1 MKNPTFSEGVLVA
14 LAAGLVSSVTY
25 TVMHGALGL
34 EWTTRIL
41 VAGLSLGYVLYLL
54 HRSQER
60 TGRFVT
66 LTAWFGVAGASW
78 FMTLDPLLYL
88 LVHLSLIWLVRAL
101 YHQTGPLAALFDL
114 GLNLLALMAGYWA
127 FWHADSIF
135 MGVWTFFL
143 VQATF
148 IAIPSLSNPGGDS
161 NPAPD
166 QQIDHFHTAYRSAEA
181 ALRKL
186 SANQ

>member
-25 TVMHGALGL
+25 TILPGALGL
-34 EWTTRIL
+34 EWTTRTLI
-41 VAGLSLGYVLYLL
+41 AGLSLGYVLYLL

-66 LTAWFGVAGASW
+66 LTAWFGIAGTSW

-88 LVHLSLIWLVRAL
+88 LVHLGLVWLVRAL

-143 VQATF
+143 LQATF
-148 IAIPSLSNPGGDS
+148 IAIPSLNKPRRDGS
-161 NPAPD
+161 PAPGH
-166 QQIDHFHTAYRSAEA
+166 QIDHFQTACRSAEG